1 MTMTRLFR
9 VLAGLA
15 IAAGGVGAGAGS
27 AFAAVCNIERVSVSS
42 TGAEGNGPSARFGGD
57 VAISADGRYV
67 LFGSEATNLVTG
79 DTNGG
84 RDLFLYDTLADT
96 LELISVATNGTPA
109 GSSGFGQVTADGR
122 YVVFQSCAPNLV
134 GGDTNG
140 TCDIFVRDRLTGTTD
155 VVSVSSSGVLAN
167 GGSAPGPSLSD
178 DGRFVA
184 FASLASN
191 LVPGDTNQEHDV
203 FLRDRLFGTTVR
215 VTEAAGGGDANGPSQ
230 EAFVSADGRFVSYDS
245 AAGNLVVGDTN
256 NASDVFLY
264 EVATDT
270 TSRVSVSSVGGQADG
285 TSGGSSLSAD
295 VRFVSFFSA
304 ASNLVPD
311 DTAFDDVFVHDN
323 VTGATER
330 VSVSIGGGQGNGNS
344 GPSFTNGLSADGR
357 FAVFQSVASN
367 LVTGDTNATTDVF
380 VRDRLTG
387 ATMRVNV
394 PSSGVQANGPSFNS
408 AIDGDG
414 RVVAFASDASNLVL
428 GDTNNTT
435 DVFTSI
441 CRPAA
446 TAIALDP
453 VASTNEVGTSHT
465 VTATVTDLGQPIA
478 GVVVRFSVAGSVTA
492 AGSCTTDA
500 LGQCSFTYTGPA
512 LPGADL
518 ITAYA
523 DDDGDAQ
530 QDVAEPAAGATK
542 AWTTTIVAPGHVT
555 GGGHV
560 LNMAGTGH
568 VAFGFDAKSDGVLFR
583 GDCNVVDRLADVRVK
598 CLDVTSLVVVGTH
611 ATFRGNATVNGVAT
625 TYVIDVDD
633 LGDRG
638 AGVDTFKLVTPQYE
652 TGGVLTQG
660 NIQIH

>member
-1 MTMTRLFR
+1 MTRLFR

-15 IAAGGVGAGAGS
+15 IGAVGAGAGAGS
-27 AFAAVCNIERVSVSS
+27 AFAAVCNIERVSVSN
-42 TGAEGNGPSARFGGD
+42 TGAEGDGPSARFGGD

-67 LFGSEATNLVTG
+67 LFGSEATNLVPG
-79 DTNGG
+79 DTNGR
-84 RDLFLYDTLADT
+84 RDLFLYDTGTDT
-96 LELISVATNGTPA
+96 IELISIATDGTPA
-109 GSSGFGQVTADGR
+109 GSSGSGQVTADGR

-134 GGDTNG
+134 AGDTNG
-140 TCDIFVRDRLTGTTD
+140 TCDIFVRDRLTGTTEL
-155 VVSVSSSGVLAN
+155 VSVSSTGELAN
-167 GGSAPGPSLSD
+167 SGSPGGPSISD

-184 FASLASN
+184 FTSRASN
-191 LVPGDTNQEHDV
+191 LVPGDSNQEADV
-203 FLRDRLFGTTVR
+203 FLHDRLTGSTVR
-215 VTEAAGGGDANGPSQ
+215 VSEAAGGGDANGVSQ
-230 EAFVSADGRFVSYDS
+230 EAFVSADGRFVSYESS
-245 AAGNLVVGDTN
+245 ATNLAVGDTN

-264 EVATDT
+264 DVATDT
-270 TSRVSVSSVGGQADG
+270 TTRVSVSSTGGEANG
-285 TSGGSSLSAD
+285 TSGAPSLTAD
-295 VRFVSFFSA
+295 GRFVAFFST

-330 VSVSIGGGQGNGNS
+330 VSVSTSGGQANGNS
-344 GPSFTNGLSADGR
+344 GPSLTNGLSADGR

-367 LVTGDTNATTDVF
+367 LVAGDTNVTTDVF
-380 VRDRLTG
+380 VRDRLTE
-387 ATMRVNV
+387 ATTRVNV
-394 PSSGVQANGPSFNS
+394 PSSGVQANGPSFNA
-408 AIDGDG
+408 AISGDG
-414 RVVAFASDASNLVL
+414 RVVAFASDASNLVP
-428 GDTNNTT
+428 GDANNTT
-435 DVFTSI
+435 DVFISI
-441 CRPAA
+441 CRPSA

-453 VASTNEVGTSHT
+453 VAATNEVGTNHT
-465 VTATVTDLGQPIA
+465 VTATVTDLGQPLA

-518 ITAYA
+518 IAAYA
-523 DDDGDAQ
+523 DDDGDAE
-530 QDVAEPAAGATK
+530 QDVTEPVAAATK
-542 AWTTTIVAPGHVT
+542 AWTMTAAAFGHVT

-560 LNMAGTGH
+560 LTMTGTGD
-568 VAFGFDAKSDGVLFR
+568 VAFGFDAKRDGVLFH
-583 GDCNVVDRLADVRVK
+583 GHCNVVDRLADVRVK

-633 LGDRG
+633 LGDPG
-638 AGVDTFKLVTPQYE
+638 ADHDTFRLVTPEYE